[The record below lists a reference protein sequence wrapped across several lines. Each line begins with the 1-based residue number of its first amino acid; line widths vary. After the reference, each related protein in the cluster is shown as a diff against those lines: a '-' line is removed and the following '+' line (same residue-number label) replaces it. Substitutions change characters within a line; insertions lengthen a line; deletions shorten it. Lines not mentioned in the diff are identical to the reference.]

1 MSKKLTAG
9 LILAIGIV
17 ATVVSVAGAEPQANR
32 QRVAFEMRK
41 STYSFVLV
49 PLSSGATKSDAGP
62 ATYGPWNS
70 RTVLRDGQETEIN
83 ELDVTLAGKRGT
95 LVIHLRNEWTDAGSK
110 WGVGAGRWK
119 VVRGTGAYRQLSGG
133 GRVAAV
139 WDPADG
145 SRPRTWRWEGYL
157 TPR

>member
-1 MSKKLTAG
+1 MSTKLTAG
-9 LILAIGIV
+9 LTLAVAIV
-17 ATVVSVAGAEPQANR
+17 ATVVSVAGAEPQATK

-49 PLSSGATKSDAGP
+49 PLSRGATKSDAGP
-62 ATYGPWNS
+62 ATYGPWSS
-70 RTVLRDGQETEIN
+70 RTVLRDGQEAEIN

-95 LVIHLRNEWTDAGSK
+95 LVIHLRNEWSDAGSE
-110 WGVGAGRWK
+110 WAIGGGRWT
-119 VVRGTGAYRQLSGG
+119 VVRGTGAYRQLAGG

-139 WDPADG
+139 WDPADEL
-145 SRPRTWRWEGYL
+145 RPRTWRWEGYL